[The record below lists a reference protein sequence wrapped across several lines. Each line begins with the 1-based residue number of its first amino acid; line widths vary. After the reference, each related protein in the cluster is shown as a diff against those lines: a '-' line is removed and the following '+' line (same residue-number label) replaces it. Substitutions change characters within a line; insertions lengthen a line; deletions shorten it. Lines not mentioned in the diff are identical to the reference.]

1 VGTYARRMTSKYHTL
16 ALLACLAAAV
26 PGLATARLPAKPA
39 PMTKQMYDAEKAKI
53 ATEAKTDLK
62 LCDTLKGSRKEVC
75 EVEAKG
81 RAEAL
86 KAELEARYKP
96 SPDAN
101 QKAKYVTADANFA
114 VAKAKCQALKGDA
127 KDRCMSQAKLA
138 REAAIRQAKVE
149 KVQETGG
156 PFAASGAAAHKKLQA
171 GAS

>member
-1 VGTYARRMTSKYHTL
+1 MTSKYHSL

-26 PGLATARLPAKPA
+26 PGLAAARLPAKPA
-39 PMTKQMYDAEKAKI
+39 PMTKQMYDTEKAKI
-53 ATEAKTDLK
+53 DTEAKTDLK

-86 KAELEARYKP
+86 TAELEARYKP
-96 SPDAN
+96 SPEAN
-101 QKAKYVTADANFA
+101 QKAKYVTADANYA
-114 VAKAKCQALKGDA
+114 VAKAKCQPLKGDA

-138 REAAIRQAKVE
+138 REAAVRQAKVE

-156 PFAASGAAAHKKLQA
+156 PFAASGAAAHRKLHS

>member
-1 VGTYARRMTSKYHTL
+1 MTLKFHSL
-16 ALLACLAAAV
+16 ALLACLAAAA
-26 PGLATARLPAKPA
+26 PGLAAARLPAKPA
-39 PMTKQMYDAEKAKI
+39 PMTKQMYEAEKAKI
-53 ATEAKTDLK
+53 ETEAKVDLK
-62 LCDTLKGSRKEVC
+62 LCATLKGSRKDVC
-75 EVEAKG
+75 EVESKG

-96 SPDAN
+96 SPEAN

-114 VAKAKCQALKGDA
+114 VAKAKCRALKGDN
-127 KDRCMSQAKLA
+127 KDHCMSQAKLA

-156 PFAASGAAAHKKLQA
+156 PFAASGAAAHRKLQP